1 VYKLLVGLNKLLPA
15 RGRVNSALGAE
26 DKVEIVKQQKGDF
39 VKLILCFV
47 IFSVVTWLSYS
58 SPIYLKQEDQ
68 NKPVTLSVE
77 NFQILA
83 DGEPIIKMNA
93 TCGSNLLSF
102 SSPKH
107 GRFIIST
114 KPEEGF
120 NFQKIGRLEG
130 NTISFFFNNIR
141 YEWISSSP
149 ISSDDRVR
157 DLWIYHD
164 SLSKSE
170 AEEIGE
176 GGNVGCAVDMQSF
189 AKKRN

>member
-1 VYKLLVGLNKLLPA
+1 MKLM
-15 RGRVNSALGAE
+15 
-26 DKVEIVKQQKGDF
+26 
-39 VKLILCFV
+39 LCFV
-47 IFSVVTWLSYS
+47 IFSVATWLSYS
-58 SPIYLKQEDQ
+58 SPIYLKQDDQ
-68 NKPVTLSVE
+68 NKPVTLSVD

-83 DGEPIIKMNA
+83 DGVPIIKMNA
-93 TCGSNLLSF
+93 ACGANLISF

-120 NFQKIGRLEG
+120 DFKKIGTLEG
-130 NTISFFFNNIR
+130 NTISFFFNNVR

-157 DLWIYHD
+157 DLWIYHQ

-176 GGNVGCAVDMQSF
+176 GGNVGCAVDMQSY